1 MAKIIGGVTSSHI
14 PAVGNAIANNLQQEP
29 YWKRFFDGYE
39 PAKAWLAKHKPDLVI
54 VPIGGHFVMSPQDA
68 AFATREWIKPKY
80 ALPVHYGTIPQLK
93 GTPEEYVQALGS
105 TSTKV
110 FPIKPGDKIEF

>member
-39 PAKAWLAKHKPDLVI
+39 PAKAWLQQHKPDVAI
-54 VPIGGHFVMSPQDA
+54 VVYNDHGLNFSSTRCQPSRWA
-68 AFATREWIKPKY
+68 AP
-80 ALPVHYGTIPQLK
+80 
-93 GTPEEYVQALGS
+93 
-105 TSTKV
+105 TSTRMPTKA
-110 FPIKPGDKIEF
+110 GR